1 LGGGERS
8 PIMKHLLVTVSVVAC
23 VVGSTAAFARGP
35 SGMPSQNQ
43 FRTQQSTS
51 FPQPLPQ
58 MPASSIPAP
67 LAGSAAPS
75 TINGPVS
82 QPHGPTNL
90 R

>member
-1 LGGGERS
+1 MQRLFAAV
-8 PIMKHLLVTVSVVAC
+8 LALAC

-67 LAGSAAPS
+67 LAAPAQAP

-82 QPHGPTNL
+82 QPHGPTNVQ
-90 R
+90 